1 MSESRIQDWIRY
13 VQENAENVA
22 DGSDASTRD
31 EAPSSGDAPEK
42 TASAE
47 DVSRRVAAT
56 LRARRSTAARR
67 ENTVASNGETSL
79 EKSNADFAHS
89 EEAAIKR
96 AATRRRQRVETRAQL
111 LERLTNPTITLHE
124 TSVIL
129 GVCSATV
136 RRLTDCG
143 ELPHERTDGGQR
155 RFRLMEVLKFQRDR
169 REAKIARRETKN
181 AK

>member
-1 MSESRIQDWIRY
+1 M
-13 VQENAENVA
+13 
-22 DGSDASTRD
+22 
-31 EAPSSGDAPEK
+31 
-42 TASAE
+42 
-47 DVSRRVAAT
+47 
-56 LRARRSTAARR
+56 RARRSAAPRR
-67 ENTVASNGETSL
+67 EDAVSSNGETPL
-79 EKSNADFAHS
+79 KKSNAEFAHS
-89 EEAAIKR
+89 EEAAVKR
-96 AATRRRQRVETRAQL
+96 AATRQRQRIETRAQL

-169 REAKIARRETKN
+169 REAKIARREAKN
-181 AK
+181 AR

>member
-1 MSESRIQDWIRY
+1 MQDWIRY
-13 VQENAENVA
+13 VQENAESVA
-22 DGSDASTRD
+22 ENAGADSAIASTR
-31 EAPSSGDAPEK
+31 EVEVPPQNAANSAAVPDAP
-42 TASAE
+42 APAE

-56 LRARRSTAARR
+56 LRTRRAA
-67 ENTVASNGETSL
+67 APPGETSP
-79 EKSNADFAHS
+79 ERS
-89 EEAAIKR
+89 ESTPRSTPSIPS
-96 AATRRRQRVETRAQL
+96 ATRRRQRVETRAQL

-143 ELPHERTDGGQR
+143 ELPHERTEGGQR
-155 RFRLMEVLKFQRDR
+155 RFRLMEVLKFQRDQREAKTAR
-169 REAKIARRETKN
+169 REAKN

>member
-13 VQENAENVA
+13 VQDNA
-22 DGSDASTRD
+22 DASTRE
-31 EAPSSGDAPEK
+31 EAAPAQNASEK
-42 TASAE
+42 TAPAE
-47 DVSRRVAAT
+47 DVSRRVGAT
-56 LRARRSTAARR
+56 LRARRSTSPRR
-67 ENTVASNGETSL
+67 EEDALPAGETPPETSDVGFARG
-79 EKSNADFAHS
+79 ENAAG
-89 EEAAIKR
+89 KR

-169 REAKIARRETKN
+169 REAKIARREAKN